1 MTIAVFTFSLLGAMA
16 LGMPIAFALIV
27 CGVALMST
35 IGMFDSQIVA
45 QNVLNGADSFPLM
58 AIPFFMLAG
67 ELMNKGGLAKR
78 IVNVALVAV
87 GHLRGGLGYV
97 TILASC
103 ILASLSGSAA
113 ADAAALAA
121 LLVPMMVAAGH
132 KKSYAAGLVAA
143 GGIIA
148 PVIPPSIGFVIFGV
162 AAGVSIS
169 KLFLAGIVPG
179 LLLGAGLCVS
189 WWWVVRKENL
199 TPPPRASFSEVV
211 KAVIDGFWAL
221 MLPAIIIVGLR
232 FGIFTPTEAAV
243 VVAVYSLF
251 VATCIYRELKWS
263 QLYGVFVSA
272 AVTTSIVMFLVA
284 AALVSSW
291 LITVSEISTQVV
303 DLLKPFMGNK
313 TLLMFA
319 IMVVVVIVGTAL
331 DMTPTILILT
341 PILMPIIKTAGID
354 PVYFGVLFIINNA
367 IGLITPPVGVVLNVV
382 CGVSK
387 ISMEEVIKG
396 VWPFMIA
403 QLDRAVPDGTVPG
416 VGDHP
421 GKMVCRLADVASK
434 EKGATMATKIMILNG
449 PNLNFL
455 GIRETHIYGSTTLK
469 EIETSCEA
477 LANYLGITISFH
489 QSNLEG
495 ELVNLIQSAH
505 GTFDAII
512 MNPAAYS
519 FTSIALIDALEDIRR
534 PEDRGSYLQHP
545 RARRVAPAFDHVE
558 RIHRRDLRPW
568 SLRLYRRHPGCRA
581 KAREAA

>member
-1 MTIAVFTFSLLGAMA
+1 MA

-27 CGVALMST
+27 CGVALMHSLDV
-35 IGMFDSQIVA
+35 FDSQIVA
-45 QNVLNGADSFPLM
+45 QNIINGADSFPLM

-67 ELMNKGGLAKR
+67 EVMNKGGLAKR

-113 ADAAALAA
+113 ADAAALAS

-162 AAGVSIS
+162 AAGVSIT
-169 KLFLAGIVPG
+169 KLFLAGIFPG
-179 LLLGAGLCVS
+179 LMLGAGLCVA

-199 TPPPRASFSEVV
+199 TPPPRASFSEMA

-251 VATCIYRELKWS
+251 VATCIYRELKLS
-263 QLYGVFVSA
+263 QLYEVFVSA
-272 AVTTSIVMFLVA
+272 AVSTSVVMFLVA

-291 LITVSEISTQVV
+291 LITISEIATQVV
-303 DLLKPFMGNK
+303 DLVRPFMGNQ
-313 TLLMFA
+313 TLLMLA
-319 IMVVVVIVGTAL
+319 IMLLVVVVGTAL

-341 PILMPIIKTAGID
+341 PILMPIIKQAGID
-354 PVYFGVLFIINNA
+354 PVYFGVLFIINNS

-382 CGVSK
+382 AGVGR
-387 ISMEEVIKG
+387 IKMDDVTRG
-396 VWPFMIA
+396 MLPFMIA
-403 QLDRAVPDGTVPG
+403 QLVVLFLMALVPQLVTVP
-416 VGDHP
+416 
-421 GKMVCRLADVASK
+421 
-434 EKGATMATKIMILNG
+434 
-449 PNLNFL
+449 
-455 GIRETHIYGSTTLK
+455 
-469 EIETSCEA
+469 
-477 LANYLGITISFH
+477 
-489 QSNLEG
+489 
-495 ELVNLIQSAH
+495 
-505 GTFDAII
+505 
-512 MNPAAYS
+512 
-519 FTSIALIDALEDIRR
+519 
-534 PEDRGSYLQHP
+534 
-545 RARRVAPAFDHVE
+545 
-558 RIHRRDLRPW
+558 
-568 SLRLYRRHPGCRA
+568 A
-581 KAREAA
+581 KWFGG